1 MMRLIL
7 SARHLNNKEK
17 NMMKKSFQ
25 SIIIAAICMTISSVT
40 VSASDSCEALAS
52 LKIKDG
58 KIDTATIVE
67 AGQFKPPAGGFMM
80 GGPGG
85 MNPFQNTP
93 AFCRVTATLIPTADS
108 DIKIEVWM
116 PKDNW
121 NGKLVG
127 IGNGVWAGTISHSAM
142 AEPLEKGYATV
153 ATDTGH
159 VGTGMDA
166 KWAVG
171 HKEKLV
177 DFGYRAVHEMT
188 VKAKEILAAYY
199 GKKEDKAFW
208 VSCST
213 GGRQGLM
220 AAYRYPDDFNGISS
234 MAPANPMVGLMIS
247 SLWSGYVS
255 LRDDAHKLTPAQLM
269 LSNKAFID
277 KCDDVDGV
285 KDGLVSWPELCSYD
299 PGVIQCKDGDQGSCL
314 TAPQLEALRD
324 IYGGVKNPRTGELVF
339 SGFTPG
345 SEQMLAMLAAG
356 PEPFAGAT
364 SYFRDIVFGDPNWD
378 FKSFDYDKDLAA
390 AYKAGSDI
398 LDVPPDGLSK
408 FFNGGGKLLLSHG
421 WADGLIPAANT
432 VAFYKT
438 MTEKIDKAADSARL
452 FMIPGMGHCAGGT
465 GPNVVDMLSVIDTW
479 VTEGKAPETIIAT
492 TAPAPG
498 QKQMTRPL
506 CPYPKV
512 AVYKGRGSTDDA
524 ANFEC
529 KVNK

>member
-1 MMRLIL
+1 MRNAIKKEMEMVNRFKWAFIPVIL
-7 SARHLNNKEK
+7 
-17 NMMKKSFQ
+17 
-25 SIIIAAICMTISSVT
+25 AILTTFPAM
-40 VSASDSCEALAS
+40 AEDSCERLTS

-93 AFCRVTATLIPTADS
+93 AFCRVTATLTPTTDS
-108 DIKIEVWM
+108 DIKVEVWM
-116 PKDNW
+116 PVDKW

-142 AEPLEKGYATV
+142 AEPIAKGYATV

-166 KWAVG
+166 KWAIG
-171 HKEKLV
+171 HREKLV

-188 VKAKEILAAYY
+188 VKAKEILAVYY
-199 GKKEDKAFW
+199 GKKEDRAFW

-220 AAYRYPDDFNGISS
+220 AAYRYPGDFNGISS
-234 MAPANPMVGLMIS
+234 MAPANPMVGLMIG

-255 LRDDAHKLTPAQLM
+255 LKDDAHKLTPAQLM
-269 LSNKAFID
+269 ASNKAYTD
-277 KCDDVDGV
+277 KCDEIDGV
-285 KDGLVSWPELCSYD
+285 KDGLVSWPEMCSYD
-299 PGVIQCKDGDQGSCL
+299 PGIIQCKDGDQESCL
-314 TAPQLEALRD
+314 TNPQLEALRD

-345 SEQMLAMLAAG
+345 SEQMLVMLAGG
-356 PEPFAGAT
+356 PEPFAGAV
-364 SYFRDIVFGDPNWD
+364 SYFRDIVFEDPAWD

-390 AYKAGSDI
+390 SYKAASDI

-438 MTEKIDKAADSARL
+438 MTEKLDKDKVADSARL
-452 FMIPGMGHCAGGT
+452 FMIPGMSHCAEGT
-465 GPNVVDMLSVIDTW
+465 GPNVVDMLSVIDNW
-479 VTEGKAPETIIAT
+479 VTSGKAPETITAS
-492 TAPAPG
+492 TAPMPG
-498 QKQMTRPL
+498 QKQITRPL

-512 AVYKGRGSTDDA
+512 AVYKGSGSTDDA

-529 KVNK
+529 KVKE